1 MTPKEQLIQ
10 ALDDIP
16 EPVILEVLDFLQ
28 FLKAKQFNEDDQDLQ
43 DARVALL
50 SAKTEG
56 TVSWEDLKAEVGLY
70 FYC

>member
-28 FLKAKQFNEDDQDLQ
+28 FLKTKQFNEDDQDLQ